1 MTPSHARRTGWDR
14 WASPVLRT
22 GLLSGAFLSIVM
34 AVSLV
39 AANRFPLLEHVAML
53 RNALCYAAFALAMIL
68 PVAVFPRLPSRLFA
82 SAMIGWIIFV
92 LAYSLACMYFVNLS
106 NSLGKTPFHLL
117 ILGAL
122 FYGVIS
128 AGLWVTAM
136 LFSAMRH
143 PVAPGRRRP
152 RHAVHHR

>member
-1 MTPSHARRTGWDR
+1 MTAPHTRRTGWDR
-14 WASPVLRT
+14 WASPVLRM
-22 GLLSGAFLSIVM
+22 GLVTGAFLSIVM
-34 AVSLV
+34 ASSLV
-39 AANRFPLLEHVAML
+39 LANRFPLLEHGAML
-53 RNALCYAAFALAMIL
+53 RNALSYATFALAMIL

-82 SAMIGWIIFV
+82 SAMIGWTIFV
-92 LAYSLACMYFVNLS
+92 LAYSIACMYFVNLS

-128 AGLWVTAM
+128 AGLWVTSM

>member
-1 MTPSHARRTGWDR
+1 MGLVTG
-14 WASPVLRT
+14 VL
-22 GLLSGAFLSIVM
+22 LSIVM
-34 AVSLV
+34 ACALV

-53 RNALCYAAFALAMIL
+53 RNALSYAAFALAMIV
-68 PVAVFPRLPSRLFA
+68 PVALFPRLPSRLFA

-92 LAYSLACMYFVNLS
+92 LAYSIACMYFVNLS

-128 AGLWVTAM
+128 AGLWVSGM
-136 LFSAMRH
+136 LFSAMRY
-143 PVAPGRRRP
+143 PIAPGRRRP

>member
-1 MTPSHARRTGWDR
+1 MIPSHTRRTGWDR
-14 WASPVLRT
+14 WAGPVLRMGLVT
-22 GLLSGAFLSIVM
+22 GVFLSIVM
-34 AVSLV
+34 ATALV
-39 AANRFPLLEHVAML
+39 AANRFPLLEHMAML
-53 RNALCYAAFALAMIL
+53 RNVLSYGAFALAMIL

-92 LAYSLACMYFVNLS
+92 LAYSIACMYFVNLS
-106 NSLGKTPFHLL
+106 NSLGKTPFHLF
-117 ILGAL
+117 ILGGL

-128 AGLWVTAM
+128 VGLWVAAM